1 MEAAKWPAHALL
13 GNAQALI
20 ASNVGDRYNE
30 IQVPALIIHGDNDA
44 PAPLA
49 VCTTSLLKALPN
61 ATLEVLPNVR
71 HFPAVEAPGPV
82 SHLISG
88 FAKAQPRTK

>member
-1 MEAAKWPAHALL
+1 MAFYTSFGLTPSVAMEAAKWPAHALL

-49 VCTTSLLKALPN
+49 VCTVAVGLGIALM
-61 ATLEVLPNVR
+61 L
-71 HFPAVEAPGPV
+71 
-82 SHLISG
+82 
-88 FAKAQPRTK
+88 